1 MMNQDVL
8 EQIFHLPIAERI
20 EIIEKVSRSV
30 REDLKETKINN
41 IDFEKRNLAYKRLR
55 GIAAVEGKTPPTD
68 EEFREDYTNYLMEKY
83 S

>member
-30 REDLKETKINN
+30 REDLKGNPNVESKKILQHLNAIITRNTKDFAGSN
-41 IDFEKRNLAYKRLR
+41 IKIYS
-55 GIAAVEGKTPPTD
+55 PT
-68 EEFREDYTNYLMEKY
+68 EFLQVLKQP
-83 S
+83 